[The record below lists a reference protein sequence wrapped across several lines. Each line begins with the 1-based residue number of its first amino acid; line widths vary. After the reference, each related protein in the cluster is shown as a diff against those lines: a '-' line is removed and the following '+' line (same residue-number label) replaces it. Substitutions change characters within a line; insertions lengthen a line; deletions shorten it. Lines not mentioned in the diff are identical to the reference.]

1 MSNRNVVPPDIHGVV
16 IVSKLDLF
24 ATQMLTEY
32 ETAREKFGPFNNGH
46 EGLAVIWEEFEE
58 LKRFVFGKDQTEEQK
73 DNARDE
79 CIQIAAMAMAF
90 FVELL

>member
-1 MSNRNVVPPDIHGVV
+1 MSNKGLPPNFTGIT
-16 IVSKLDLF
+16 VSKFDVF
-24 ATQMLTEY
+24 RTQMMTEY
-32 ETAREKFGPFNNGH
+32 ETAREKFGAFNNGH

-58 LKRFVFGKDQTEEQK
+58 LKQFVFGKNQTEEQVN
-73 DNARDE
+73 DARDE